1 MRKRLRRQCT
11 EPAELNITAFMNLM
25 VVLVPFLLIT
35 AVFSR
40 VAVLDLNLPTPTK
53 ASSAKQKKQ
62 KLQLEIR
69 IYKNRIDITNGSRGI
84 IKRIKNTKDGYNY
97 NRLSKVL
104 QLIKQQYPNKKDAMI
119 LARSDTSYET
129 LVQVMDKVRV
139 ATVIQYGSAEKA
151 ELFTDISIG
160 DVPGQSRSRSRRKR

>member
-1 MRKRLRRQCT
+1 MRKRFRKLSS

-40 VAVLDLNLPTPTK
+40 VAILDLNLPTPSK
-53 ASSAKQKKQ
+53 ASASKQKKQ

-69 IYKNRIDITNGSRGI
+69 IYKNRIDVTNGSRGI
-84 IKRIKNTKDGYNY
+84 IKRIRNKNGEYNY
-97 NRLSKVL
+97 NHLSKVL
-104 QLIKQQYPNKKDAMI
+104 QLIKSQYPKKKDAMI
-119 LARSDTSYET
+119 LARTDTSYET

-139 ATVIQYGSAEKA
+139 ASVVQAGTLVKA

-160 DVPGQSRSRSRRKR
+160 DVPGQSRGKRKR

>member
-1 MRKRLRRQCT
+1 MRSRFRKSKS

-40 VAVLDLNLPTPTK
+40 VAILDLNLPTPSK
-53 ASSAKQKKQ
+53 ASSSKQKKQ

-69 IYKNRIDITNGSRGI
+69 IYKNRIDVTNGSRGI
-84 IKRIKNTKDGYNY
+84 IKRIKNRKGEYDF
-97 NRLSKVL
+97 NRLSRVL
-104 QLIKQQYPNKKDAMI
+104 QLIKTQYPKKKDAMI

-139 ATVIQYGSAEKA
+139 ASVVQSGSLVRA

-160 DVPGQSRSRSRRKR
+160 DVPGQSRGRRKR

>member
-1 MRKRLRRQCT
+1 MRRRSKKLGQG
-11 EPAELNITAFMNLM
+11 PAELNITAFLNLM

-40 VAVLDLNLPTPTK
+40 MAILDLNLPTPSK
-53 ASSAKQKKQ
+53 SSASNQKKQ

-69 IYKNRIDITNGSRGI
+69 LYKNRIDVTNGNRGI
-84 IKRIKNTKDGYNY
+84 IKRIKNRNGQYDF

-104 QLIKQQYPNKKDAMI
+104 QLIKTQYPKKKDAMI
-119 LARSDTSYET
+119 LARTDTSYET
-129 LVQVMDKVRV
+129 LVQAMDKVRV
-139 ATVIQYGSAEKA
+139 ASIVRSGSLIKA

-160 DVPGQSRSRSRRKR
+160 DVPGQRGNRKR